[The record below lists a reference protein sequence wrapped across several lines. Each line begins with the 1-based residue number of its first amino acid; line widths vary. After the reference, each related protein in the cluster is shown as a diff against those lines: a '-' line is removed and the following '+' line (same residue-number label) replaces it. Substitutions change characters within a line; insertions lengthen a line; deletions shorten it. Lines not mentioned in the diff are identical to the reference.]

1 MSSGMD
7 NLAPSQQFD
16 FYSAGLASGRT
27 DIFDPYLGPSPR
39 VPEGNPYDKR
49 NTAKFNLP
57 EDKMGKNLYLRD
69 TMEDLMLTAAWDF
82 WTTRIMP
89 WYRTDQIHMQWTEWE
104 NNPAYMGITPHQ
116 TTSRVVTQRRT
127 IRKAS
132 IIRRG
137 IAAEFEDD
145 FIRTDLGRTSFWAS
159 LKQMARSVQ
168 ETANVEVLRALLYC
182 HRFQQN
188 YTLKYGVVHK
198 DDLDAWL
205 ERRAER
211 FMIAQK
217 DQKGLEL
224 INNMIDREQEQWGGK
239 ANVWILG
246 REIMDY
252 CSLIPPG
259 KTWYFLGGQ
268 EAVDRLNG
276 RPETRA
282 AQGNTMGNI
291 DSLQPIRMIKDTPV
305 FIAKSYAVEGIGK
318 AELMSRVTEIGIYN
332 LMVDRTK
339 DYSRYRTEGRAI
351 RIYNN
356 DRDGW
361 SEIQLVD
368 AIKNGGCWNADGT
381 LYNPFTGPNDSFG
394 ADNEYDFLSKRVGS
408 KRVNISFLGE
418 MDPRFADTQHFLNA
432 GQTLLSAAG
441 YNDESQIRTIL
452 TDLSG
457 QNIVAAGNDDASRDA
472 RVAAMAARDA
482 RIATLQNRL
491 SSLVGGSNAPIAN
504 PLAGK
509 VADMRDQGSLGE
521 PKRPAFKTTLDK
533 NVPGKDG
540 KPATTYTS
548 VPQQATDYAPIGA
561 TIQTWFDDVLAAAV
575 PDSHK
580 VQFQAIASKADIPWE
595 QRSKQV
601 KALVTECNRA
611 DPSSTGR
618 LKSVADIDKWHAAC
632 ERQLNT
638 EIKNVAASM
647 PAASASQ
654 HQQQQQMEYF
664 PVNAQLPAG
673 YQWAG
678 PAQEPLGKIS
688 SFPGLA
694 AALRAIDGAP
704 SASGGG
710 QQPGRRLIGTRYPGA
725 RTTDR
730 TQEEADA
737 VETNRIESRSDPTPQ
752 GWEMLDHQLQQ
763 IWKSS
768 APLAQRIA
776 ASLIATTPVHRD
788 VLINMARANVAVI
801 LNWVLFRSHCTY
813 KTRFG
818 IKCAA
823 NGETGYTMFG
833 NSNMMVA
840 HEVARK
846 VGMMHYTAYLSAVV
860 LYPKNVFV
868 VEDLYCERYL
878 GGMGVTFWSPERY
891 TQSQANR
898 RAASIICAPLPPAC
912 KELDENVDMRGRW
925 YTEHELSLVTS
936 ERFERPCY
944 PGAARM
950 NARFKWFD
958 SVRKDR
964 GANRGRVPPN
974 YTCSQGMEWY
984 YNTKTNQWDDFTVES
999 GCMGPKVYPGCGK
1012 VRNGQML
1019 YLKDPQYQG
1028 GGAERY
1034 I

>member
-1 MSSGMD
+1 MD

-27 DIFDPYLGPSPR
+27 DIFDPFLGPSPR
-39 VPEGNPYDKR
+39 VPDGNVYDMR

-57 EDKMGKNLYLRD
+57 EDKVGKNIQLKD
-69 TMEDLMLTAAWDF
+69 TMEDMMLTAAWDF

-89 WYRTDQIHMQWTEWE
+89 WYRTDQIHVQWSEWD

-116 TTSRVVTQRRT
+116 TTSRVVTQKRT

-145 FIRTDLGRTSFWAS
+145 FIQTDLGRTSFWAS

-188 YTLKYGVVHK
+188 YTLRYKVVAK
-198 DDLDAWL
+198 DDLDAWI

-217 DQKGLEL
+217 HEKGLET
-224 INNMIDREQEQWGGK
+224 INTHIDREQEMWGGK

-276 RPETRA
+276 RPGVTTA
-282 AQGNTMGNI
+282 AANTMGNL
-291 DSLQPIRMIKDTPV
+291 DNLNPVRMIKDTPV

-339 DYSRYRTEGRAI
+339 DYSKYRSEGRNL
-351 RIYNN
+351 RVYNN
-356 DRDGW
+356 ARDGW
-361 SEIQLVD
+361 SDIQLVD
-368 AIKNGGCWNADGT
+368 AIKHAGCWDKEGN
-381 LYNPFTGPNDSFG
+381 LFNPFEGHSGSGDYFG
-394 ADNEYDFLSKRVGS
+394 IDGEYDFLSKRIGN
-408 KRVNISFLGE
+408 KRENIKFLGE
-418 MDPRFADTQHFLNA
+418 MDPRFLDTQHLLDA
-432 GQTLLSAAG
+432 GQTLINAVGHGDEQRIREVTEVLNGGVADAG
-441 YNDESQIRTIL
+441 DIKKTGIY
-452 TDLSG
+452 
-457 QNIVAAGNDDASRDA
+457 
-472 RVAAMAARDA
+472 
-482 RIATLQNRL
+482 NRL
-491 SSLVGGSNAPIAN
+491 KTLVGADSKAIKN
-504 PLAGK
+504 PLLQASTFILNNAGRETDGQ
-509 VADMRDQGSLGE
+509 V
-521 PKRPAFKTTLDK
+521 RPAVRLSKEGSVTQGNEALV
-533 NVPGKDG
+533 NV
-540 KPATTYTS
+540 
-548 VPQQATDYAPIGA
+548 QA
-561 TIQTWFDDVLAAAV
+561 TIQTWFDDVLSTHI

-580 VQFQAIASKADIPWE
+580 AQFQAIANKVDLPWE

-601 KALVTECNRA
+601 KALVVECNAA
-611 DPSSTGR
+611 DPSSTGQ
-618 LKSVADIDKWHAAC
+618 LKNTTIIDKWHAKC
-632 ERQLNT
+632 ERQLKT
-638 EIKNVAASM
+638 ELDALATSAPTAATGRS
-647 PAASASQ
+647 AAPIQ
-654 HQQQQQMEYF
+654 EKVEYF
-664 PVNAQLPAG
+664 PVGAQLPAG

-678 PAQEPLGKIS
+678 PALEPLGRIS

-694 AALRAIDGAP
+694 DALRAIDGAP
-704 SASGGG
+704 SGGAGG
-710 QQPGRRLIGTRYPGA
+710 QQGGRRFVGARYPPG
-725 RTTDR
+725 
-730 TQEEADA
+730 
-737 VETNRIESRSDPTPQ
+737 SRSDPALEEEQRAATKSAEGKDPE
-752 GWEMLDHQLQQ
+752 GYEILNHQLKS
-763 IWKSS
+763 IWNSS
-768 APLAQRIA
+768 ASLALRIA
-776 ASLIATTPVHRD
+776 ATLIALTPVYRD
-788 VLINMARANVAVI
+788 VLINMVRAHVAC
-801 LNWVLFRSHCTY
+801 LLGFVLFRSHATY
-813 KTRFG
+813 KTRYG

-823 NGETGYTMFG
+823 GGETGYVMFG

-840 HEVARK
+840 HEAARK

-868 VEDLYCERYL
+868 AEDLYCERYL
-878 GGMGVTFWSPERY
+878 GGMDVTFWSPERY

-898 RAASIICAPLPPAC
+898 RAASIICAPLPPSV
-912 KELDENVDMRGRW
+912 KELDEHVDMRGRW
-925 YTEHELSLVTS
+925 YTENELQLVS
-936 ERFERPCY
+936 QDRFDRPCY

-950 NARFKWFD
+950 NTRFKWYD

-964 GANRGRVPPN
+964 GANRGRIPPN
-974 YTCSQGMEWY
+974 YVCSQGMEWY
-984 YNTKTNQWDDFTVES
+984 YNTKTHQYDDFTVES

-1012 VRNGQML
+1012 VRNGQLL

-1028 GGAERY
+1028 GGSERFC
-1034 I
+1034 

>member
-1 MSSGMD
+1 MLFEISIIMASGMD

-16 FYSAGLASGRT
+16 FFSAGLASGRT
-27 DIFDPYLGPSPR
+27 DIFDPFLGPSLR
-39 VPEGNPYDKR
+39 VPEGNPYDMR

-57 EDKMGKNLYLRD
+57 EDKVGKNLQLRD
-69 TMEDLMLTAAWDF
+69 TMEDMMLTAAWDF

-89 WYRTDQIHMQWTEWE
+89 WYRTDQIHVQWSEWD
-104 NNPAYMGITPHQ
+104 NNPAYMGVTPHQ
-116 TTSRVVTQRRT
+116 TTSRVVTQKRT

-145 FIRTDLGRTSFWAS
+145 FIQTDLGRTSFWAS

-188 YTLKYGVVHK
+188 YTLKYKVIAK
-198 DDLDAWL
+198 DDLDAWI

-217 DQKGLEL
+217 HEKGLET
-224 INNMIDREQEQWGGK
+224 INTHIDREQEMWGGK

-276 RPETRA
+276 RPGVTTA
-282 AQGNTMGNI
+282 AANTMGNL
-291 DSLQPIRMIKDTPV
+291 DNLNPVRMIKDTPV

-339 DYSRYRTEGRAI
+339 DYSKYRTEGRNI
-351 RIYNN
+351 RVYNN
-356 DRDGW
+356 ARDGW
-361 SEIQLVD
+361 SDIQLVD
-368 AIKNGGCWNADGT
+368 AIKHAGCWNKDGT
-381 LYNPFTGPNDSFG
+381 LFDPFKGQSGSGDYFG
-394 ADNEYDFLSKRVGS
+394 IDGEHDFLSKRVGNIR
-408 KRVNISFLGE
+408 KNISLLGE
-418 MDPRFADTQHFLNA
+418 MDPRFLDTQHLLNA
-432 GQTLLSAAG
+432 GQTLLQAAG
-441 YNDESQIRTIL
+441 HGDEQEIRRIL
-452 TDLSG
+452 TTLNG
-457 QNIVAAGNDDASRDA
+457 QAGGETAENIQA
-472 RVAAMAARDA
+472 R
-482 RIATLQNRL
+482 LQG
-491 SSLVGGSNAPIAN
+491 LVGGGIGTAITN
-504 PLAGK
+504 PLTAKLQSLITAGGPNG
-509 VADMRDQGSLGE
+509 R
-521 PKRPAFKTTLDK
+521 RPAAASVFSDNAIPVL
-533 NVPGKDG
+533 NV
-540 KPATTYTS
+540 
-548 VPQQATDYAPIGA
+548 QA
-561 TIQTWFDDVLAAAV
+561 TIQTWFDEVLSTGV

-580 VQFQAIASKADIPWE
+580 SQFQAIASKVDVPWE
-595 QRSKQV
+595 QRSKQI
-601 KALVTECNRA
+601 KALVTECNAA
-611 DPSSTGR
+611 DPNSTGQ
-618 LKSVADIDKWHAAC
+618 LKTPTIIDKWHAKC
-632 ERQLNT
+632 ERQLKT
-638 EIKNVAASM
+638 ELDTL
-647 PAASASQ
+647 AASAPKSAAAAPVQ
-654 HQQQQQMEYF
+654 EKVEYF
-664 PVNAQLPAG
+664 PVDAQLPSG
-673 YQWAG
+673 YKWVG
-678 PAQEPLGKIS
+678 PAQEPLGKLT
-688 SFPGLA
+688 SFPGLV
-694 AALRAIDGAP
+694 AALNAIDGAP
-704 SASGGG
+704 SA
-710 QQPGRRLIGTRYPGA
+710 QQPGRRLVGARYPGS
-725 RTTDR
+725 RTDPAL
-730 TQEEADA
+730 EEEQQKATRD
-737 VETNRIESRSDPTPQ
+737 VEEQKTRGRTPQ
-752 GWEMLDHQLQQ
+752 GWEILDYQLKQ
-763 IWKSS
+763 IWESS
-768 APLAQRIA
+768 APLALRIA
-776 ASLIATTPVHRD
+776 ATLIATTPVHRD
-788 VLINMARANVAVI
+788 VLTNMARAHVAV
-801 LNWVLFRSHCTY
+801 LLGFVLFRSHATY

-840 HEVARK
+840 HEAARK

-878 GGMGVTFWSPERY
+878 GGMDVTFWSPERY

-898 RAASIICAPLPPAC
+898 RAASIICAPLPPSC
-912 KELDENVDMRGRW
+912 KELDEHVDMRGRW
-925 YTEHELSLVTS
+925 YTENELALVS
-936 ERFERPCY
+936 QDRFDRPCY

-950 NARFKWFD
+950 NARFKWYD

-984 YNTKTNQWDDFTVES
+984 YNTKTNQYDDFTVES

-1012 VRNGQML
+1012 VRNGQLL

-1028 GGAERY
+1028 GGAERFC
-1034 I
+1034 

>member
-1 MSSGMD
+1 MSGMD

-27 DIFDPYLGPSPR
+27 DIFDPFLGPSPR
-39 VPEGNPYDKR
+39 VPDGNVYDMR

-57 EDKMGKNLYLRD
+57 EDKVGKNLQLKD
-69 TMEDLMLTAAWDF
+69 TMEDMMLTAAWDF

-89 WYRTDQIHMQWTEWE
+89 WYRTDQIHVQWSEWD

-116 TTSRVVTQRRT
+116 TTSRVVTQKRT

-145 FIRTDLGRTSFWAS
+145 FIQTDLGRTSFWAS

-188 YTLKYGVVHK
+188 YTLRYKVVAK
-198 DDLDAWL
+198 DDLDAWI

-217 DQKGLEL
+217 HEKGLET
-224 INNMIDREQEQWGGK
+224 INTHIDREQEMWGGK

-276 RPETRA
+276 RPGVTTA
-282 AQGNTMGNI
+282 AGNTMGNL
-291 DSLQPIRMIKDTPV
+291 DNLNPVRMIKDTPV

-339 DYSRYRTEGRAI
+339 DYSKYRSEGRNL
-351 RIYNN
+351 RVYNN
-356 DRDGW
+356 ARDGW
-361 SEIQLVD
+361 SDIQLVD
-368 AIKNGGCWNADGT
+368 AIKHAGCWTKEGE
-381 LYNPFTGPNDSFG
+381 LHNPFEGHSGSGDYFG
-394 ADNEYDFLSKRVGS
+394 IDGEHDFLSKRVGN
-408 KRVNISFLGE
+408 KRQNITFLGE
-418 MDPRFADTQHFLNA
+418 MDPRFLDTQHLLDA
-432 GQTLLSAAG
+432 GQTLINAVG
-441 YNDESQIRTIL
+441 HGDEKTIREVTETL
-452 TDLSG
+452 
-457 QNIVAAGNDDASRDA
+457 NGNGSD
-472 RVAAMAARDA
+472 MTK
-482 RIATLQNRL
+482 IANRL
-491 SSLVGGSNAPIAN
+491 KTLVGGGNAKNKN
-504 PLAGK
+504 PLLAERNEFLTNATTG
-509 VADMRDQGSLGE
+509 RDGVRV
-521 PKRPAFKTTLDK
+521 RPAFKTQT
-533 NVPGKDG
+533 DG
-540 KPATTYTS
+540 
-548 VPQQATDYAPIGA
+548 VPQERGSENIKA
-561 TIQTWFDDVLAAAV
+561 TIQTWFDDVLSTHI

-580 VQFQAIASKADIPWE
+580 TQFQAIANKVDVPWE

-601 KALVTECNRA
+601 KALVVECNAA
-611 DPSSTGR
+611 DPSSTGQ
-618 LKSVADIDKWHAAC
+618 LKNSTIIDKWHAKC
-632 ERQLNT
+632 ERQLKT
-638 EIKNVAASM
+638 ELDTL
-647 PAASASQ
+647 AASAPKAAAPVQ
-654 HQQQQQMEYF
+654 EKVEYF
-664 PVNAQLPAG
+664 PVGSQLPAG

-678 PAQEPLGKIS
+678 PALEPLGRIS
-688 SFPGLA
+688 SFAGLA
-694 AALRAIDGAP
+694 DALRAVDGAP
-704 SASGGG
+704 SGA
-710 QQPGRRLIGTRYPGA
+710 QQGGRRFVGARYPG
-725 RTTDR
+725 
-730 TQEEADA
+730 
-737 VETNRIESRSDPTPQ
+737 SRSDPALEEEQRAVTRGIETQGNRPPE
-752 GWEMLDHQLQQ
+752 GWEILEHQLKF
-763 IWKSS
+763 IWDSS
-768 APLAQRIA
+768 ASLALRIA
-776 ASLIATTPVHRD
+776 ATLIALTPVHRD
-788 VLINMARANVAVI
+788 VLINMVRAHVAC
-801 LNWVLFRSHCTY
+801 LLGFVLFRSHATY
-813 KTRFG
+813 KTRYG

-823 NGETGYTMFG
+823 NGETGYVMFG

-840 HEVARK
+840 HEAARK

-878 GGMGVTFWSPERY
+878 GGMDVTFWSPELY

-898 RAASIICAPLPPAC
+898 RAASIICAPLPPSV
-912 KELDENVDMRGRW
+912 KELDEHVDMRGRW
-925 YTEHELSLVTS
+925 YTENELQLVS
-936 ERFERPCY
+936 QDRFDRPCY

-950 NARFKWFD
+950 NARFKWYD

-964 GANRGRVPPN
+964 GANRGRIPPN
-974 YTCSQGMEWY
+974 YVCSQGMEWY
-984 YNTKTNQWDDFTVES
+984 YNTKTHQYDDFTVES

-1012 VRNGQML
+1012 VRNGQLL

-1028 GGAERY
+1028 GGSERFC
-1034 I
+1034 